1 MTKKKIWD
9 SIDEN
14 SQMLSEMARN
24 IWENPEVSLEEE
36 FASKLQASVLKEKG
50 FKVTLGLKGMPTALI
65 TEYGEGKPVI
75 GIMGE
80 YDALESLSQD
90 SVPERKIRVQGGHGH
105 GCGHNLLGTGGV
117 GAAIAIKEAID
128 RGELKGTIRYYGCP
142 AEEELIGKLFM
153 LRDGYF
159 DNCDALLY
167 WHPSSNNT
175 PWRVPCLAA
184 TSVVFSFK
192 GLTAHAPQAHIGR
205 SALDAVELMNVGANY
220 LREHLPREVMFHY
233 SILGNGI
240 APNTVPDRCQSWYM
254 MRAPKRA
261 ILDEAF
267 PRLVEVAKGAA
278 IMTGTTLEKVE
289 VLGGGNEVIVN
300 QTLADLFVKNM
311 NELGGGPAFT
321 EEDYAFAKK
330 LTDQFTPEQK
340 LRGAQAFQ
348 IPPEYYDKVLLD
360 KVVAKANCDVYPV
373 SGDADPS
380 WLFPMGA
387 VYCATWPIG
396 VFTHTWQATACT
408 GSGIGFHGML
418 FAAKTLAGACYEL
431 MTDSS
436 LVEKVKDEF
445 RETTKNLKYK
455 VNIGADQVPKK
466 VRLPQGGT
474 L

>member
-1 MTKKKIWD
+1 MIKKKVWD
-9 SIDEN
+9 CIDQN
-14 SQMLSEMARN
+14 SDMLKKMARD

-36 FASKLQASVLKEKG
+36 YASKLQAKVLEEAG
-50 FKVTLGLKGMPTALI
+50 LKVVLGLKDLPTALI
-65 TEYGEGKPVI
+65 AEYGEGKPII
-75 GIMGE
+75 GILGE

-90 SVPERKIRVQGGHGH
+90 SVPERKVRVQGGHGH

-117 GAAIAIKEAID
+117 GAAIAIKEAIE
-128 RGELKGTIRYYGCP
+128 RGELQGTIRYYGCP

-159 DNCDALLY
+159 DHCDALLY
-167 WHPSSNNT
+167 WHPSSNNM

-254 MRAPKRA
+254 MRAPKRVQ
-261 ILDEAF
+261 LDEAF
-267 PRLVEVAKGAA
+267 PRLVDVAKGAA
-278 IMTGTTLEKVE
+278 MMTGTTLESVE

-300 QTLADLFVKNM
+300 QTIADLFVKNM
-311 NELGGGPAFT
+311 NELGGPSFT
-321 EEDYAFAKK
+321 EADYKFAKE

-340 LRGAQAFQ
+340 LRGAKAFQ
-348 IPPEYYDKVLLD
+348 IPAEYHDQILLD
-360 KVVAKANCDVYPV
+360 AVVPKTDADVFPV
-373 SGDADPS
+373 SGDADLS
-380 WLFPMGA
+380 WVFPFGA

-408 GSGIGFHGML
+408 GSDIGFHGML
-418 FAAKTLAGACYEL
+418 FASKTLAGACCEL
-431 MTDSS
+431 MTDEN
-436 LVEKVKDEF
+436 LMNKVKDEF
-445 RETTKNLKYK
+445 KETSKNLEYK
-455 VNIGADQVPKK
+455 INIGADAVPKK
-466 VRLPQGGT
+466 VKLT
-474 L
+474 

>member
-1 MTKKKIWD
+1 MIKEKIWN

-14 SQMLSEMARN
+14 SDMLKKIARD

-36 FASKLQASVLKEKG
+36 YASKLQAKVLEEAG
-50 FKVTLGLKGMPTALI
+50 LKVTLGLKNMPTALI
-65 TEYGEGKPVI
+65 AEYGEGKPVI
-75 GIMGE
+75 GILGE

-90 SVPERKIRVQGGHGH
+90 SVPERKVRVQGGHGH
-105 GCGHNLLGTGGV
+105 GCGHNLLGTAGV
-117 GAAIAIKEAID
+117 GAAISIKEAIEQ
-128 RGELKGTIRYYGCP
+128 GELKGTIRYYGCP

-175 PWRVPCLAA
+175 PWRVSCLAA

-220 LREHLPREVMFHY
+220 LREHLPRDVMFHY
-233 SILGNGI
+233 SVLGNGI

-254 MRAPKRA
+254 MRAPKRSQ
-261 ILDEAF
+261 LDEAF
-267 PRLVEVAKGAA
+267 PRLIDVAKGAA
-278 IMTGTTLEKVE
+278 MMTGTSLEKVE

-311 NELGGGPAFT
+311 IELGGPAFT
-321 EEDYAFAKK
+321 QEDYAFAKK
-330 LTDQFTPEQK
+330 ITEQFTPEQK
-340 LRGAQAFQ
+340 LRGAQVFQ
-348 IPPEYYDKVLLD
+348 IPPQYYDEVLLD
-360 KVVAKANCDVYPV
+360 KIVPNTNNDVLPF

-380 WLFPMGA
+380 WLFPFGA
-387 VYCATWPIG
+387 FYCTTWPIG

-408 GSGIGFHGML
+408 GSGIGLNGML
-418 FAAKTLAGACYEL
+418 FASKTLAGACYEL
-431 MTDSS
+431 MTDNS
-436 LVEKVKDEF
+436 LMEKVKNEF
-445 RETTKNLKYK
+445 RETSKGLNYK
-455 VNIGADQVPKK
+455 VNIGADAIPKK
-466 VRLPQGGT
+466 VKLT
-474 L
+474 